1 MIAAI
6 PAEDRPTII
15 RQSIREQ
22 DRTLALKTSRIEAAH
37 HYSNVLPR
45 RNLAQLVLGVPDASA
60 HLGRAAARQDKRC
73 PAGLPELRCQD
84 R

>member
-15 RQSIREQ
+15 RQSIPEPGQ
-22 DRTLALKTSRIEAAH
+22 DRAQALKTSRIEAAH

-45 RNLAQLVLGVPDASA
+45 RFSVQL
-60 HLGRAAARQDKRC
+60 RAKINGAALVCLSCGAKTNED
-73 PAGLPELRCQD
+73 GDLPCD
-84 R
+84 H

>member
-45 RNLAQLVLGVPDASA
+45 RLGVQ
-60 HLGRAAARQDKRC
+60 LRAKINGAPLVCLSCGAKTDED
-73 PAGLPELRCQD
+73 GELPCGH
-84 R
+84 